1 MTNFMKKFYTVLIFV
16 FLPHFICGQ
25 DLTKFTLSGYV
36 DTYYAWDDDK
46 SGNPIRQFSSTV
58 PYREEFRLNIA
69 QVSIKYNDTKVH
81 GVLTLHY
88 GDIPSVNWP
97 ASQQFVQ
104 EAYAGFSPAKNL
116 WVDAGYFLTH
126 IGAEGLLPKGNF
138 FNTLALAT
146 YYEPF
151 YQSGVKVSY
160 EFSPKVYGSLHL
172 LNGYN
177 VFADNNKNKSFG
189 LTLGVKPAKNLE
201 IIYNNLVGNEISS
214 GSEGKTRMYN
224 NLVFKFSPSSKL
236 DFLLGADLA
245 FQERSSLTDS
255 NASATMLSGLA
266 GIKYKLSKKIS
277 ASIRGEIF
285 NDKYG
290 FLSGTFT
297 DAAGNQSGL
306 KAFGVTLGIEVR
318 PVDNAYFRIESR
330 YLSADKDQKIFNEEK
345 NSRIEANTSIG
356 IEF

>member
-1 MTNFMKKFYTVLIFV
+1 MKKTILILTLLFAAQ
-16 FLPHFICGQ
+16 FIKSQ
-25 DLTKFTLSGYV
+25 DFTKFSISGYV

-46 SGNPIRQFSSTV
+46 NGNPIRQFSSTV

-69 QVSIKYNDTKVH
+69 QVSLKYNDAKVR
-81 GVLTLHY
+81 GMLTLHY

-97 ASQQFVQ
+97 QNQQFIQ
-104 EAYAGFSPAKNL
+104 EAFAGFSPAKNL

-138 FNTLALAT
+138 FNTLALPT

-151 YQSGVKVSY
+151 FQSGVRVSY

-177 VFADNNKNKSFG
+177 VFADNNKNKTAG
-189 LTLGVKPAKNLE
+189 ITLGVKPAKNIE
-201 IIYNNLVGNEISS
+201 IIYNNLIGNEISF

-224 NLVFKFSPSSKL
+224 NLVFKYSPSSKV

-245 FQERSSLTDS
+245 FQEKSSLTDS
-255 NASATMLSGLA
+255 TASATMYSGLA
-266 GIKYKLSKKIS
+266 AVKFKITKKFS
-277 ASIRGEIF
+277 ASLRGEIF
-285 NDKYG
+285 NDKNG
-290 FLSGTFT
+290 FLSGVYT
-297 DAAGNQSGL
+297 DNTGKQTGL
-306 KAFGVTLGIEVR
+306 IAYGVTLGIEVR

-330 YLSADKDQKIFNEEK
+330 YLSAESDQKIFYENK

>member
-1 MTNFMKKFYTVLIFV
+1 MKKTILILILLIASQYV
-16 FLPHFICGQ
+16 KSQ
-25 DLTKFTLSGYV
+25 DFSKFTISGYA

-46 SGNPIRQFSSTV
+46 NGNPIRQFSSTV

-69 QVSIKYNDTKVH
+69 QVSLKYNDAKVH
-81 GVLTLHY
+81 GAITLHY
-88 GDIPSVNWP
+88 GDIPSLNWP
-97 ASQQFVQ
+97 SNQQFVQ
-104 EAYAGFSPAKNL
+104 EAYAGFSPSKGL
-116 WVDAGYFLTH
+116 WIDAGYFLTH

-138 FNTLALAT
+138 FNTLALPT

-151 YQSGVKVSY
+151 YQSGVRVSY

-177 VFADNNKNKSFG
+177 VFADYNKNKSFG
-189 LTLGVKPAKNLE
+189 VTLGVKPVKNLE
-201 IIYNNLVGNEISS
+201 LIYNNLIGNEISS

-224 NLVFKFSPSSKL
+224 NLVIKFSPSSKV

-255 NASATMLSGLA
+255 TASAIMYSGLA
-266 GIKYKLSKKIS
+266 AIKYKITKKFS
-277 ASIRGEIF
+277 ASLRGELY
-285 NDKYG
+285 NDKNG
-290 FLSGTFT
+290 FLSGAFT
-297 DAAGNQSGL
+297 DNTGKQTGL
-306 KAFGVTLGIEVR
+306 IAYGVTLGFEVR
-318 PVDNAYFRIESR
+318 PVEKAYFRVESR
-330 YLSADKDQKIFNEEK
+330 YLSADKEQKIFNDDK

>member
-1 MTNFMKKFYTVLIFV
+1 MLASQ
-16 FLPHFICGQ
+16 FIKSQ
-25 DLTKFTLSGYV
+25 DFTKFTLNGYV

-46 SGNPIRQFSSTV
+46 NGNPIRQFSSTV
-58 PYREEFRLNIA
+58 LYREEFRLNIA
-69 QVSIKYNDTKVH
+69 QVSLKYNDTKVH
-81 GVLTLHY
+81 GALTLHY

-97 ASQQFVQ
+97 ANQQFVQ

-116 WVDAGYFLTH
+116 WIDAGYFLTH
-126 IGAEGLLPKGNF
+126 IGAEGLLPKSNF
-138 FNTLALAT
+138 FNTLALPT
-146 YYEPF
+146 YYEPL
-151 YQSGVKVSY
+151 YQSGIRLSY

-224 NLVFKFSPSSKL
+224 NLVFKFSPSSKV

-245 FQERSSLTDS
+245 FQERSSLTDT
-255 NASATMLSGLA
+255 NASATMYSGLA
-266 GIKYKLSKKIS
+266 AIKYKITRKFS
-277 ASIRGEIF
+277 ASLRGEFF
-285 NDKYG
+285 NDKDG
-290 FLSGTFT
+290 FLTGAFT
-297 DAAGNQSGL
+297 DNNGKQTGL
-306 KAFGVTLGIEVR
+306 IAYGITLGLEIR
-318 PVDNAYFRIESR
+318 PVENAYFRVESR
-330 YLSADKDQKIFNEEK
+330 YLSADKEQKIFSDSK

>member
-1 MTNFMKKFYTVLIFV
+1 MFASQ
-16 FLPHFICGQ
+16 FIKSQ
-25 DLTKFTLSGYV
+25 DFTKFKLSGYV

-46 SGNPIRQFSSTV
+46 NGNSIRQFSSTV

-69 QVSIKYNDTKVH
+69 QVSLKYNDTKVH

-97 ASQQFVQ
+97 TNQQFVQ
-104 EAYAGFSPAKNL
+104 EAYAGFSPAENL

-126 IGAEGLLPKGNF
+126 IGAEGLLPNGNL

-201 IIYNNLVGNEISS
+201 IIYNNLIGNEFPPVLKVKQGCITILYSNFHLHP
-214 GSEGKTRMYN
+214 K
-224 NLVFKFSPSSKL
+224 LIFSW
-236 DFLLGADLA
+236 
-245 FQERSSLTDS
+245 
-255 NASATMLSGLA
+255 GL
-266 GIKYKLSKKIS
+266 I
-277 ASIRGEIF
+277 
-285 NDKYG
+285 
-290 FLSGTFT
+290 
-297 DAAGNQSGL
+297 
-306 KAFGVTLGIEVR
+306 
-318 PVDNAYFRIESR
+318 
-330 YLSADKDQKIFNEEK
+330 
-345 NSRIEANTSIG
+345 
-356 IEF
+356 